1 MTYPIKA
8 FRRFSRNFLR
18 DEHGTVMGE
27 GLVMMPMLVWGYLS
41 MFVFWDAYRTMNAV
55 QKASYVVSDMISRE
69 LSVTP
74 VYLTGL
80 DNVMEYLLGTTE
92 DSSMRV
98 TSIVWD
104 AADNRF
110 EVLWSRNVSGGMTAL
125 TTGSLQTLAP
135 RLPAMSDGDTVV
147 LVETSVLYSTAM
159 NVGIDDVA
167 FSEFIVTRPR
177 FANRIE
183 LRS

>member
-1 MTYPIKA
+1 VIRT
-8 FRRFSRNFLR
+8 FGRFSSNFVR
-18 DEHGTVMGE
+18 DEKGTVMAE
-27 GLVMMPMLVWGYLS
+27 GLVMMPMLVWAYLS

-74 VYLTGL
+74 TYLSGL
-80 DNVMEYLLGTTE
+80 DNVMEYLLGTNE
-92 DSSMRV
+92 AASMRV

-110 EVLWSRNVSGGMTAL
+110 EVLWSRGVSGGMTAL
-125 TTGSLQTLAP
+125 TTASLQTLAP

-147 LVETSVLYSTAM
+147 LVETSVIYSTAM

-183 LRS
+183 LRT